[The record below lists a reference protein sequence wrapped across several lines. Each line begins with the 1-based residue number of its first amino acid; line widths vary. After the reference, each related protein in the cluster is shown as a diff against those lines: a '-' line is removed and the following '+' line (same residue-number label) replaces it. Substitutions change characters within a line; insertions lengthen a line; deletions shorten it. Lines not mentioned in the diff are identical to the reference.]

1 MNKKIRGAKKKVLDG
16 ITFDSHLEAAC
27 YRELKSAGI
36 EFEYNSN
43 TYEIF
48 PGVRLNKVNFI
59 ESKVKNRGYHQYFN
73 KKGEKLK
80 LVAVKYTPDFV
91 IKSIDDTPIFIET
104 KGRANDVY
112 PYKRRMFFKKL
123 EDDNTIKEAYFFEP
137 RTVKQIKESIEQ
149 IKLIL
154 NVNRDNSTT

>member
-16 ITFDSHLEAAC
+16 ITFDSHLEATC

-59 ESKVKNRGYHQYFN
+59 ESKVKNRGY
-73 KKGEKLK
+73 
-80 LVAVKYTPDFV
+80 
-91 IKSIDDTPIFIET
+91 
-104 KGRANDVY
+104 
-112 PYKRRMFFKKL
+112 
-123 EDDNTIKEAYFFEP
+123 
-137 RTVKQIKESIEQ
+137 
-149 IKLIL
+149 
-154 NVNRDNSTT
+154 NSTIFKTLITVENKNDKSSDRYYITAEYNYKDWDIKISEPNKIPQGW